1 MTGSPDA
8 RLARSPG
15 PAIERVHHSGLVL
28 VPCDASASTIEI
40 AQVHLARD
48 KATLSLCG
56 HHFGQH
62 ETALLAAGWKVTSDT
77 RGQLT

>member
-1 MTGSPDA
+1 MTGFPDA

-15 PAIERVHHSGLVL
+15 PAIERVRHSSLSL

-40 AQVHLARD
+40 AQVHLARG

-56 HHFGQH
+56 HHFSQH
-62 ETALLAAGWKVTSDT
+62 EAALRGAGWQITSDT
-77 RGQLT
+77 RGRLA